1 MKKTRHTIILLSA
14 CLCIC
19 ILFAFV
25 ACKKSGNNTEQP
37 PTDGLAFTY
46 FTDTASYGVSGIGT
60 ATDTDIVIPSAYDD
74 GINGEHAVT
83 NIVSSAF
90 AGCSIQ
96 SVIIPDSVT
105 SMGYYAFGDCLQ
117 LKSVSTGNGLTSIT
131 TATFSGCK
139 NLIEIDIGNSVTS
152 IYSAFSDCGF
162 TDIYIPD
169 NVTYI
174 GHDSFNYCSKLEKV
188 VIGNGNT
195 YIGEHAFCNCESLT
209 DISIG
214 NNVTAIGFLSFTN
227 RYDQYPADNPLG
239 PILDCS
245 KIKYN
250 EYNNAYYL
258 GNSENPYL
266 ALISVKSTDITT
278 CEINKNTKIIAGYAF
293 AGCKNLNEIIIPDG
307 VRSIGE
313 GAFSDCGLTSIILPE
328 NLTYLD
334 NSAFSGCSDLT
345 NVSVPDSLT
354 YMGDFVFL
362 GCNLKYNEYKNGY
375 YLGNDEN
382 PYVVLTAIKDKTVKT
397 FTLHDNTKITDAYVF
412 FNGNF
417 TDIIIPDGLVLII
430 EPLGGVQPGTGIY
443 PSVRN
448 VFYKGTR
455 DSWNR
460 IVGNNSPCI
469 MYAKIYFY
477 SENRPSVKG
486 DFWHYDESGKTA
498 IW

>member
-83 NIVSSAF
+83 NIAGEAF

-131 TATFSGCK
+131 TATFRGCK

-152 IYSAFSDCGF
+152 IYSAFYDCGF

-174 GHDSFNYCSKLEKV
+174 GPDSFYYCSKLEKV

-245 KIKYN
+245 NIKYN
-250 EYNNAYYL
+250 EYDNAYYL

-293 AGCKNLNEIIIPDG
+293 ADCKNLNEIIIPDG
-307 VRSIGE
+307 VRSIGD
-313 GAFSDCGLTSIILPE
+313 GAFSDCV
-328 NLTYLD
+328 NLTD
-334 NSAFSGCSDLT
+334 
-345 NVSVPDSLT
+345 VSIPDSLT

-362 GCNLKYNEYKNGY
+362 GRNLKYNEYENGY

-382 PYVVLTAIKDKTVKT
+382 PYVVLTEIIDKTVKT
-397 FTLHDNTKITDAYVF
+397 FTLHENTKIIDAYDSSF
-412 FNGNF
+412 CGEF
-417 TDIIIPDGLVLII
+417 TDIIIPSGLVFIG
-430 EPLGGVQPGTGIY
+430 ESSGDFQPGTGIY

-455 DSWNR
+455 DGWNK

>member
-1 MKKTRHTIILLSA
+1 MKKTRHIIILLSA

-46 FTDTASYGVSGIGT
+46 FTDTTSYGVSGIGT

-105 SMGYYAFGDCLQ
+105 SMGSYAFGDCLQ

-174 GHDSFNYCSKLEKV
+174 GHDSFCDCSKLEKV

-214 NNVTAIGFLSFTN
+214 NNVTAIGFLPFTN
-227 RYDQYPADNPLG
+227 RYDPYIAE

-293 AGCKNLNEIIIPDG
+293 GDCKNLNEIIIPDG

-313 GAFSDCGLTSIILPE
+313 GAFSDCV
-328 NLTYLD
+328 NLTD
-334 NSAFSGCSDLT
+334 MSI
-345 NVSVPDSLT
+345 PDSLT

-362 GCNLKYNEYKNGY
+362 GLKYNEYENGY

-382 PYVVLTAIKDKTVKT
+382 PYVVLTEIIDKTVKT
-397 FTLHDNTKITDAYVF
+397 FTLHENTKIIDAYDSSF
-412 FNGNF
+412 CGEF
-417 TDIIIPDGLVLII
+417 TDIIIPSGLVFIG
-430 EPLGGVQPGTGIY
+430 ESSGDFQPGTGIY

-455 DSWNR
+455 DGWNR
-460 IVGNNSPCI
+460 IVGNSSPCI

>member
-1 MKKTRHTIILLSA
+1 M
-14 CLCIC
+14 
-19 ILFAFV
+19 
-25 ACKKSGNNTEQP
+25 G
-37 PTDGLAFTY
+37 Y
-46 FTDTASYGVSGIGT
+46 
-60 ATDTDIVIPSAYDD
+60 
-74 GINGEHAVT
+74 
-83 NIVSSAF
+83 SAF
-90 AGCSIQ
+90 
-96 SVIIPDSVT
+96 D
-105 SMGYYAFGDCLQ
+105 YCLQ

-131 TATFSGCK
+131 TATFRGCK

-174 GHDSFNYCSKLEKV
+174 GPDSFYYCSKLEKV

-245 KIKYN
+245 NIKYN
-250 EYNNAYYL
+250 EYDNAYYL

-266 ALISVKSTDITT
+266 ALISVKSTDVTT

-293 AGCKNLNEIIIPDG
+293 ADCKNLNE
-307 VRSIGE
+307 
-313 GAFSDCGLTSIILPE
+313 
-328 NLTYLD
+328 
-334 NSAFSGCSDLT
+334 
-345 NVSVPDSLT
+345 
-354 YMGDFVFL
+354 
-362 GCNLKYNEYKNGY
+362 
-375 YLGNDEN
+375 
-382 PYVVLTAIKDKTVKT
+382 
-397 FTLHDNTKITDAYVF
+397 
-412 FNGNF
+412 
-417 TDIIIPDGLVLII
+417 IIIPDGLVLII

-455 DSWNR
+455 DGWNR

>member
-25 ACKKSGNNTEQP
+25 ACKKSGNNNEQP

-46 FTDTASYGVSGIGT
+46 FTDTTSYGVSGIGT

-117 LKSVSTGNGLTSIT
+117 LKRVSTGNGLTSIT
-131 TATFSGCK
+131 TATFRGCK

-174 GHDSFNYCSKLEKV
+174 GPDSFYYCSKLEKV

-195 YIGEHAFCNCESLT
+195 YICEHAFCNCESLT

-245 KIKYN
+245 NIKYN
-250 EYNNAYYL
+250 ESDNAYYL

-293 AGCKNLNEIIIPDG
+293 GDCKNLNEIIIPDG
-307 VRSIGE
+307 VRSIGD
-313 GAFSDCGLTSIILPE
+313 GAFSDCV
-328 NLTYLD
+328 NLTD
-334 NSAFSGCSDLT
+334 
-345 NVSVPDSLT
+345 VSIPDSLT

-362 GCNLKYNEYKNGY
+362 GRNLKYNEYENGY

-382 PYVVLTAIKDKTVKT
+382 PYVVLTEIIDKTVKT
-397 FTLHDNTKITDAYVF
+397 FTLHENTKIIDAYDSSF
-412 FNGNF
+412 CGEF
-417 TDIIIPDGLVLII
+417 TDIIIPSGLVFIG
-430 EPLGGVQPGTGIY
+430 ESSGDFQPGTGIY

-455 DSWNR
+455 DGWNK

>member
-1 MKKTRHTIILLSA
+1 M
-14 CLCIC
+14 
-19 ILFAFV
+19 
-25 ACKKSGNNTEQP
+25 G
-37 PTDGLAFTY
+37 Y
-46 FTDTASYGVSGIGT
+46 
-60 ATDTDIVIPSAYDD
+60 
-74 GINGEHAVT
+74 
-83 NIVSSAF
+83 SAF
-90 AGCSIQ
+90 
-96 SVIIPDSVT
+96 D
-105 SMGYYAFGDCLQ
+105 YCLQ

-131 TATFSGCK
+131 TATFRGCK

-152 IYSAFSDCGF
+152 IYSAFYDCGF

-174 GHDSFNYCSKLEKV
+174 GHDSFYYCSKLEKV
-188 VIGNGNT
+188 VIGNDNT
-195 YIGEHAFCNCESLT
+195 YIGEHAFCNCESWT

-227 RYDQYPADNPLG
+227 RYDPYIAE

-245 KIKYN
+245 NIKYN
-250 EYNNAYYL
+250 EYDNAYYL

-293 AGCKNLNEIIIPDG
+293 GDCKNLNEIIIPDG

-313 GAFSDCGLTSIILPE
+313 GAFSDCG
-328 NLTYLD
+328 
-334 NSAFSGCSDLT
+334 LT

-362 GCNLKYNEYKNGY
+362 GCNLKYNEYENGY

-455 DSWNR
+455 DGWNR
-460 IVGNNSPCI
+460 IVGNSSPCI

>member
-1 MKKTRHTIILLSA
+1 MRIPLCGYSFPVPHKTCLATIGVCVFRATTSIVALFFGRKYKMKKARHTIILLSA

-37 PTDGLAFTY
+37 PTEGLEFTY
-46 FTDTASYGVSGIGT
+46 FTDTSSYGVSGIGT

-131 TATFSGCK
+131 TATFRGCK

-152 IYSAFSDCGF
+152 IYSAFYDCGF

-174 GHDSFNYCSKLEKV
+174 GPDSFYYCSKLEKV

-227 RYDQYPADNPLG
+227 RYD
-239 PILDCS
+239 
-245 KIKYN
+245 
-250 EYNNAYYL
+250 
-258 GNSENPYL
+258 
-266 ALISVKSTDITT
+266 
-278 CEINKNTKIIAGYAF
+278 
-293 AGCKNLNEIIIPDG
+293 
-307 VRSIGE
+307 
-313 GAFSDCGLTSIILPE
+313 
-328 NLTYLD
+328 
-334 NSAFSGCSDLT
+334 
-345 NVSVPDSLT
+345 
-354 YMGDFVFL
+354 
-362 GCNLKYNEYKNGY
+362 
-375 YLGNDEN
+375 
-382 PYVVLTAIKDKTVKT
+382 
-397 FTLHDNTKITDAYVF
+397 
-412 FNGNF
+412 
-417 TDIIIPDGLVLII
+417 
-430 EPLGGVQPGTGIY
+430 
-443 PSVRN
+443 
-448 VFYKGTR
+448 
-455 DSWNR
+455 
-460 IVGNNSPCI
+460 
-469 MYAKIYFY
+469 
-477 SENRPSVKG
+477 
-486 DFWHYDESGKTA
+486 
-498 IW
+498 